1 MKKAK
6 KGFTIVELV
15 VVIAV
20 IAILAAVLI
29 PTFISIVN
37 RAKVSNDNQLVRNL
51 NTALITEEADG
62 NKAENMSQA
71 IEIAEDYGYKLENL
85 QAKADGYVL
94 LWNQT
99 TNRFYVESAE
109 GTITSNPEVTDFPA
123 ENYTYWEISKTLG
136 TNHSTYLTE
145 GSGDIEAINL
155 GVDVSGISSAVNVTY
170 TGNENKV
177 IIATNGGD
185 LTVDAATGHVAHYG
199 FVKNLTVNAVNGAD
213 CYREHGYVGTLKS
226 FGTGKFVAEKGSQFH
241 QTEEQIKTAVKPESN
256 TFVDL
261 GATYGV
267 HKRDE
272 NGICVICND
281 GGTPSVKNGL
291 VDGYY
296 YKDDVLYTGTETDN
310 GTTYTFENGRLV
322 VKSKYEYIE
331 SNIDTHDFTVDTG
344 AISEKYLTD
353 EIITYVDSVAYNTPD
368 YTSLIHNVIN
378 HKDYSIVDV
387 AVDYACSGLLNG
399 VRWTNSEYDSYK
411 KYVESLPGYD
421 GNVAPMYSQNYDYT
435 NYFGNDALKSAIT
448 YSEYLKL
455 KYVLS
460 VFPLSVNSAMECYFT
475 KTNSEEQIFAYSYE
489 YENIGGVQ
497 FYPRA
502 DGKIYWNAWGQGGP
516 KALFLKDEEELTG
529 TKQYGKFKITVTD
542 NIYSVYYNNELCD
555 TLEFH
560 MKEIENFDVNSYRA
574 QLSNYSLNSISESEK
589 LYWITSTSDRK
600 GEIVYDTDI
609 IGMYITALNKMYNI
623 VFSNGGRYTVEQFN
637 DLSTADKVNALTAD
651 YFYIDFSPAVSN
663 WNNNMKLAGP
673 VIRIVLSK
681 NA

>member
-99 TNRFYVESAE
+99 TNRFYVESVE

-136 TNHSTYLTE
+136 KKHSTYLTE

-170 TGNENKV
+170 TGNSNKV

-185 LTVDAATGHVAHYG
+185 LSVNAENGHVAHYG
-199 FVKNLTVNAVNGAD
+199 FVKNLTVTAVNGAD
-213 CYREHGYVGTLKS
+213 CYREHGYVGTLES

-272 NGICVICND
+272 TGICVICND
-281 GGTPSVKNGL
+281 GGTSSAKNGL

-296 YKDDVLYTGTETDN
+296 YKDNDLYTGTETDN
-310 GTTYTFENGRLV
+310 GTTYTFENGVLV
-322 VKSKYEYIE
+322 LNGEQ
-331 SNIDTHDFTVDTG
+331 G
-344 AISEKYLTD
+344 AITAEGSWLDSGLSFCLPNNVNYLTNKIKLRFED
-353 EIITYVDSVAYNTPD
+353 NND
-368 YTSLIHNVIN
+368 YM
-378 HKDYSIVDV
+378 KPGSI
-387 AVDYACSGLLNG
+387 G
-399 VRWTNSEYDSYK
+399 
-411 KYVESLPGYD
+411 GYE
-421 GNVAPMYSQNYDYT
+421 MH
-435 NYFGNDALKSAIT
+435 I
-448 YSEYLKL
+448 
-455 KYVLS
+455 
-460 VFPLSVNSAMECYFT
+460 VNSFGVSYTAVNVKANFT
-475 KTNSEEQIFAYSYE
+475 EKIFDAISDLRKAILEGNTN
-489 YENIGGVQ
+489 NI
-497 FYPRA
+497 
-502 DGKIYWNAWGQGGP
+502 
-516 KALFLKDEEELTG
+516 L
-529 TKQYGKFKITVTD
+529 
-542 NIYSVYYNNELCD
+542 S
-555 TLEFH
+555 
-560 MKEIENFDVNSYRA
+560 EIENKYG
-574 QLSNYSLNSISESEK
+574 
-589 LYWITSTSDRK
+589 ITKDFYPLLVASDDFQ
-600 GEIVYDTDI
+600 GY
-609 IGMYITALNKMYNI
+609 
-623 VFSNGGRYTVEQFN
+623 
-637 DLSTADKVNALTAD
+637 LSTLNISNISSKEEYDLVNNASIRYED
-651 YFYIDFSPAVSN
+651 YLKNKYQVSHLWEMNWDDIVAYASQGDWPSSNVSSKNGIFDGNYYSTEYRSMDPEIILLFWEHTYSQVFYIGLSEEDPTTLLKAAYAPNPKNNFYKYGDADWMTKVSN
-663 WNNNMKLAGP
+663 QYGVTLFSHKQCYDGKMITISNDSFFMFTAMHGFLMSNSWQETTFSYPTFDITLERSM
-673 VIRIVLSK
+673 
-681 NA
+681 